1 MNESYF
7 KMLFKYNL
15 WERYRDVIEL
25 TNHKLRNISQ
35 LLEQTFSLRLPRY
48 PTVIRF
54 SFRRFLIV
62 CDDINCSKS
71 LF

>member
-1 MNESYF
+1 MNESCF

-15 WERYRDVIEL
+15 WEEYRDVIEL
-25 TNHKLRNISQ
+25 TNHQLRNISQ
-35 LLEQTFSLRLPRY
+35 LLEQTFSLRLLLLSNR
-48 PTVIRF
+48 PTF
-54 SFRRFLIV
+54 LFRQFLIV

>member
-25 TNHKLRNISQ
+25 TNHQLRNISQ
-35 LLEQTFSLRLPRY
+35 LLEQTFSLLLLLLSNC
-48 PTVIRF
+48 PTFLIRQ
-54 SFRRFLIV
+54 FLIV